1 MAALATRNSARG
13 HGSSCKRA
21 NWRSKGGE
29 ARGVRAQA
37 PATATPP
44 PPPAASTSGRAASA
58 SLRPAQQQPPA
69 VAPLRFA
76 DSYYDAEGRLVLKN
90 LTLPELEA
98 WRGARGAR
106 RGEANGFS
114 AAFRE
119 KLAPLAT
126 LDAGLELQSLHA
138 AADGTLK
145 LVFKLRSGPAAGGQ
159 VETVLIPI
167 VREQGSKPRIT
178 LCVSSQVGC
187 AMNCQFCY
195 TGRMGLQGNLT
206 PGQIVEQMV
215 AARRLLWE
223 EDVAAGAARHITP
236 VTNVVYMA
244 GPVSCFL
251 AASLLSL
258 ATVWHRRCLAGMGE
272 PMHNLDA
279 VLPSVEILCHPMGL
293 HLSATKI
300 TVSTVGLLPEMRRFV
315 ASSRAVLAVSLH
327 ATTDE
332 YTMLRG
338 VNDALE
344 DAARLLA
351 LTARVRCKVNLIVF
365 NPHPGSP
372 FQPSTPEQVQAF
384 RSALIQG
391 GHVATVRNSRGDD
404 EMAACGQLGSFDP
417 AAERQRPLPPLLPP
431 PERLR
436 AAVGALA

>member
-1 MAALATRNSARG
+1 M
-13 HGSSCKRA
+13 
-21 NWRSKGGE
+21 
-29 ARGVRAQA
+29 
-37 PATATPP
+37 
-44 PPPAASTSGRAASA
+44 
-58 SLRPAQQQPPA
+58 
-69 VAPLRFA
+69 
-76 DSYYDAEGRLVLKN
+76 LKN

-98 WRGARGAR
+98 WCASIGEDGPRRTMQLWRWMYYDNRWIRGLDDAPAPVQ
-106 RGEANGFS
+106 NGFS

-236 VTNVVYMA
+236 VTNVVYM
-244 GPVSCFL
+244 
-251 AASLLSL
+251 
-258 ATVWHRRCLAGMGE
+258 GMGE

-293 HLSATKI
+293 HLSAAKI

-327 ATTDE
+327 ATTDEVRDWVCPINRRYPLAELISMLEELFPRHDKSGHVLIE